1 MHRCKTTIEIFSSIL
16 SKANLIHDV
25 GVADH
30 CNNVCPELVVLSDEI
45 IETIK
50 HYTQGIAVDSE
61 ELALGVIKKV
71 GPGGAYLTEDHTMKN
86 FKKIYY
92 SSLFSR
98 KMHHP
103 DQSKVR
109 SNIRVKIK
117 HIIKNHQVPQ
127 LDRAV
132 LKELEEYYAS
142 RVRAAS

>member
-1 MHRCKTTIEIFSSIL
+1 
-16 SKANLIHDV
+16 V

-50 HYTQGIAVDSE
+50 HFTQGIAVDSQ

-92 SSLFSR
+92 SDLFSR
-98 KMHHP
+98 KMHSP
-103 DQSKVR
+103 DQSEVR
-109 SNIRVKIK
+109 GDIRIKIK
-117 HIIKNHQVPQ
+117 HIIKNHHVPH
-127 LDRAV
+127 LDNAV
-132 LKELEEYYAS
+132 VKELDKYYTKQVAG
-142 RVRAAS
+142 